1 VRRIIDDHVGGVR
14 NHANQIWALIQLE
27 LWLQT
32 FVDRKADGPLS
43 LSVARA
49 A

>member
-1 VRRIIDDHVGGVR
+1 VRD
-14 NHANQIWALIQLE
+14 HANQIWALIQLE

-32 FVDRKADGPLS
+32 FVDRKADGPVTLG
-43 LSVARA
+43 VAQA